1 MESFDNLLKKIEKNF
16 REKDKKEVVEIEI
29 KDSKYQLTLLSREE
43 KMEILFSDKRTA
55 RSSKEIFEW
64 MKPIIYKSLNLKE
77 LALKAKENGYIKTY
91 YEVIEMLFEPDEIKL
106 IIEFILDKNNLSSFI
121 DEETAVI
128 KK

>member
-1 MESFDNLLKKIEKNF
+1 MESLDNLLKKIEKNF

-121 DEETAVI
+121 DEETAAI